1 MGEAVLSEGM
11 IVKGVGGFYEVW
23 LPETGELVTCKA
35 RGVFRREGLVP
46 LAGDRVRIEA
56 KPAVPGQGFL
66 SEMEPRRNVFVRPP
80 VANMDRMAIIVSAGT
95 PAPDLPLVDK
105 LLLACALR
113 GIRPLLVVNKID
125 QAEPGRVEALQQTY
139 AGCGCPVLALS
150 CRTGEGVPALLE
162 ALAGAMTV
170 LAGQSGVGKSTLLNA
185 LLETE
190 RMQTGELS
198 EKIQRGRHTTRH
210 AELLP
215 MPGHG
220 WICDTPGFS
229 QFELDA
235 VPYAELDALYPEFEP
250 ERLSCRFPGCSHLRE
265 PDCAIRAKVEAGD
278 VSASRFDNYARFY
291 VDLRELHHNRYR

>member
-1 MGEAVLSEGM
+1 MGGAVLSEGM

-23 LPETGELVTCKA
+23 LPDAGVLVTCKA

-66 SEMEPRRNVFVRPP
+66 ATLEPRRNVFVRPP
-80 VANMDRMAIIVSAGT
+80 VANMDRMAIIVSAGM

-113 GIRPLLVVNKID
+113 GIQPLLVVNKID
-125 QAEPGRVEALQQTY
+125 QAEPGRVEMLRKTY
-139 AGCGCPVLALS
+139 AGCGCPVLPIS
-150 CRTGEGVPALLE
+150 CRTGEGIPTLLE
-162 ALAGAMTV
+162 ALAGVMTV

-190 RMQTGELS
+190 AMQTGELS

-235 VPYAELDALYPEFEP
+235 VPYAELDTLYPEFDP
-250 ERLSCRFPGCSHLRE
+250 ERHACRFPGCSHLRE
-265 PDCAIRAKVEAGD
+265 PDCAIRAKLDAGD
-278 VSASRFDNYARFY
+278 VPASRFDNYARFY
-291 VDLRELHHNRYR
+291 EELRERHQNRYR

>member
-1 MGEAVLSEGM
+1 MGEAVLTEGM

-23 LPETGELVTCKA
+23 LPDAGEMVTCKA

-66 SEMEPRRNVFVRPP
+66 VTLEPRRNVFVRPP
-80 VANMDRMAIIVSAGT
+80 VANMDHMAIIVSAGT

-125 QAEPGRVEALQQTY
+125 QAEPDGVASLRRIY
-139 AGCGCPVLALS
+139 AGCGCPVLPIS

-162 ALAGAMTV
+162 ALAGSMTV

-198 EKIQRGRHTTRH
+198 GKIQRGRHTTRH

-215 MPGHG
+215 MPGNG

-235 VPYAELDALYPEFEP
+235 VPHEELDALYPEFDP
-250 ERLSCRFPGCSHLRE
+250 ERLSCRYAGCSHLRE
-265 PDCAIRAKVEAGD
+265 PECAVRAKVEAGL
-278 VSASRFDNYARFY
+278 VPESRFENYARFY
-291 VDLRELHHNRYR
+291 GELRERHQNRYR